1 MVNFKYFWG
10 FKNYA
15 NIVKNFVLAILL
27 TLLLIPASLAG
38 QKKSNLGPYTMFEQM
53 IFPQKQARIL
63 SYLADD
69 CARGR
74 SVGTLAHQNIGKY
87 IRDHFEQY
95 GLKPFQGHYYQH
107 FMCDSV
113 KVGRNVVGFI
123 PSIIPS
129 DKYVIISAHYDHIGA
144 LNGFVYNGADDNASG
159 VTALL
164 NLAEMFGSMYKA
176 KMGPDKNIIFVAFD
190 AKEMSMAGSRHFVKN
205 LNISKEKIVCNI
217 NMDQIGSTLEPVH
230 EGISDYLIIL
240 GENTL
245 AKEHRGKL
253 GICNRFYNINLDID
267 YTFYSSKAF
276 TELYYK
282 LSDQVAFE
290 EAGIPALLLTSGF
303 HKHTYKITD
312 DLNIISYPVLKK
324 RSVLVFYFVMML

>member
-1 MVNFKYFWG
+1 M
-10 FKNYA
+10 
-15 NIVKNFVLAILL
+15 KNFVLSILL
-27 TLLLIPASLAG
+27 TLVLNLIPTSLAG
-38 QKKSNLGPYTMFEQM
+38 QKKATLGPYTMFEQM
-53 IFPQKQARIL
+53 IFQQKQERLL
-63 SYLADD
+63 SYLAND

-107 FMCDSV
+107 FRCDST

-123 PSIIPS
+123 PSVIPS
-129 DKYVIISAHYDHIGA
+129 DEYIIISAHYDHIGA

-159 VTALL
+159 VTALM
-164 NLAEMFGSMYKA
+164 NLAEMFGSMHKA

-190 AKEMSMAGSRHFVKN
+190 AKELSMAGSRHFVKQLGIPKKN
-205 LNISKEKIVCNI
+205 IVCAI

-230 EGISDYLIIL
+230 EGIKDYLIIL

-245 AKEHRGKL
+245 KKEDRGKIGL
-253 GICNRFYNINLDID
+253 CNRFYNINLDID
-267 YTFYSSKAF
+267 YTFYSSEAF
-276 TELYYK
+276 TTLYYK

-303 HKHTYKITD
+303 HSHTYKISD
-312 DLNIISYPVLKK
+312 DINIISFPTLKK
-324 RSVLVFYFVMML
+324 RTVLVFYFVMML

>member
-1 MVNFKYFWG
+1 M
-10 FKNYA
+10 
-15 NIVKNFVLAILL
+15 KNFVLSILL
-27 TLLLIPASLAG
+27 TLLLNLIPTSLAG
-38 QKKSNLGPYTMFEQM
+38 QKKATLGPYTMFEQM
-53 IFPQKQARIL
+53 IFHQKQERIL

-74 SVGTLAHQNIGKY
+74 SVGTLAHQNIGRY

-107 FMCDSV
+107 FKCDST
-113 KVGRNVVGFI
+113 KVGRNIVGFI

-129 DKYVIISAHYDHIGA
+129 NEYIIISAHYDHIGA

-159 VTALL
+159 VTALM
-164 NLAEMFGSMYKA
+164 NLAEMFGSMHKA

-190 AKEMSMAGSRHFVKN
+190 AKEMSMAGSRHFVKSLGIPKKN
-205 LNISKEKIVCNI
+205 IVCAI

-230 EGISDYLIIL
+230 EGIKDYLIIL

-245 AKEHRGKL
+245 KKEDRGKIGL
-253 GICNRFYNINLDID
+253 CNRFYNIDLDID
-267 YTFYSSKAF
+267 YTFYSSEAF
-276 TELYYK
+276 TTLYYK

-303 HKHTYKITD
+303 HSPTYKISD
-312 DLNIISYPVLKK
+312 DMNIISFPTLKK
-324 RSVLVFYFVMML
+324 RTVLVFYFVMML